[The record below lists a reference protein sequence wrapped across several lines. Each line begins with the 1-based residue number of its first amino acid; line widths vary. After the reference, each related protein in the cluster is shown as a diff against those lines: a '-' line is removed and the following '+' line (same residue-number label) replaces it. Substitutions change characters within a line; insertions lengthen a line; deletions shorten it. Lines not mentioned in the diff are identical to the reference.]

1 MPDTLQTSIELY
13 DRATKPLRT
22 IASAAET
29 VTKAF
34 RGVDTSAAQAFGDM
48 PSQVNT
54 AERAIK
60 SGADQTRRFESQLK
74 NVNSAGGNLV
84 GTFKRVAGAIGAAFG
99 ASAIIKTSDAV
110 AQTKARLDL
119 MNDNMQT
126 TAELQNM
133 IYESAKRS
141 RGAYLDT
148 ADAVS
153 KMGILAGDA
162 FSSNQEIIAFME
174 QVNKQFTIS
183 GTNAEGVQAAMLQLT
198 QAMGSGV
205 LRGEELN
212 SVLEQAPT
220 IVQTIAKHL
229 GVSTGKLREMAS
241 EGQITSEVVKD
252 ALLGAAEETNAKFES
267 MPKTFGQIWTGFKN
281 SAVMA
286 FQTTLEKLNEIAN
299 SPAFDTLL
307 SNAEWAL
314 MKIEPIATGAFQAI
328 LDISTNRDV
337 INFFGTLK
345 DSVVEVGKAVAD
357 VFGLDSSA
365 GFFGA
370 VTDGIITLAKT
381 LTPAIQA
388 MGDFVSANAKF
399 LPAILGMVVAFKGL
413 SSVASIAGKIK
424 NFAAI
429 FKGTDTGTEKLLNP
443 FTELAKA
450 NTKNILKGIANLTVI
465 VVGLGAIAALVMAAA
480 PYISRLGDLGSFAKV
495 AAAIAIIGT
504 VGSAMSFLAGKVGN
518 IPVAAV
524 AKGLANMAIVI
535 AGLGALTVVLGAA
548 TLLDFDYSRLLGL
561 VGLIGVLGT
570 VGAALSLFAGIAGAM
585 PIPVVLA
592 GLANIALVITG
603 MSAVIIAFGA
613 LSQIPGFNEF
623 IQKGG
628 DTLALLFQQ
637 IGKIAGSVIGGLG
650 EGITKS
656 LPKIGE
662 NLSNFAAA
670 IRPMFD
676 IFSGID
682 TSGIG
687 KFLSGFGAFVAAMAG
702 DKIVSI
708 FTGGTDF
715 AKLGSDLTTFAEN
728 SRGFFEAVAGFPEAG
743 FAKAAALFQS
753 LGDIGNIPNSGGIAQ
768 WFSGKNDFKGL
779 AEGLNQLA
787 GDGVVKFFNTVAGL
801 PEAGFNNMT
810 KFFRALG
817 DISNIPNSGGIAQWF
832 SGTNDFTALANGLG
846 ALASDGV
853 AKFFNMLANLPETSF
868 ENMVKLFSA
877 LSSIEGLPKEGGLS
891 GIFGGETDFGSLG
904 AQLAAFAANAQSF
917 FTAINNL
924 NVNNITGLISS
935 LHSLGNVIR
944 NLPNTLGVQAAISSI
959 TYAVTQMEDVVKRGM
974 DTVASTA
981 SRKMKEFV
989 QAISDGGTQTKARL
1003 SETRTNIES
1012 AFTAINLRDTGKD
1025 IIQGLIDGINSKR
1038 SDAIAAARDI
1048 ADAIERTIDSA
1059 MDIASPSKLMT
1070 EKGRYITEGL
1080 AIGMTNRL
1088 GYIKRAS
1095 LSLSSAAAGEYPKT
1109 TFGNRDTVTAR
1120 GDYSDIRYSAGKNVR
1135 GETKTIVKA
1144 PITITINNDNE
1155 ISSEMDL
1162 TDVIKRMSNG
1172 IYANLQSNLEANY
1185 GV

>member
-34 RGVDTSAAQAFGDM
+34 KGVDTSASQAFGDM
-48 PSQVNT
+48 PSQINT

-99 ASAIIKTSDAV
+99 VSTIIKTSDAV

-119 MNDNMQT
+119 MNDGMQT

-133 IYESAKRS
+133 IYESANRS

-148 ADAVS
+148 ADAVA
-153 KMGILAGDA
+153 KMGVLAGDA
-162 FSSNQEIIAFME
+162 FSSNEETIAFME
-174 QVNKQFTIS
+174 QVNKHFVIGGADTQQQ
-183 GTNAEGVQAAMLQLT
+183 QAAILQLT
-198 QAMGSGV
+198 QAMASGV

-212 SVLEQAPT
+212 SILENAPT
-220 IVQTIAKHL
+220 IAEAIENYL
-229 GVSTGKLREMAS
+229 GVSNGLKDIAS
-241 EGQITSEVVKD
+241 EGQITSEVVKE

-286 FQTTLEKLNEIAN
+286 FQTTLQKLNEIAN

-307 SNAEWAL
+307 SNAEGAL
-314 MKIEPIATGAFQAI
+314 MKIEPIATGALQAI

-337 INFFGTLK
+337 INFFGTLR
-345 DSVVEVGKAVAD
+345 DSVVKVGKAVAD

-370 VTDGIITLAKT
+370 VTDGITKLAKT

-399 LPAILGMVVAFKGL
+399 LPAILGVVVAFKGL

-424 NFAAI
+424 NFTTI

-450 NTKNILKGIANLTVI
+450 NTKNILKGIANLSVI
-465 VVGLGAIAALVMAAA
+465 VVGLGALAALVMAAA
-480 PYISRLGDLGSFAKV
+480 PYISRLGDLGSFVKV
-495 AAAIAIIGT
+495 SAAIAVIGT
-504 VGSAMSFLAGKVGN
+504 VGSAMSILAGKVGN
-518 IPVAAV
+518 IPVATV

-548 TLLDFDYSRLLGL
+548 TFLDFDYSKLLGL
-561 VGLIGVLGT
+561 VGLMGVLGA
-570 VGAALSLFAGIAGAM
+570 VGAALSVFAAVAGAM

-592 GLANIALVITG
+592 GIANIALVITG
-603 MSAVIIAFGA
+603 LSALILAYGG

-650 EGITKS
+650 EGITNS

-682 TSGIG
+682 AGG
-687 KFLSGFGAFVAAMAG
+687 VGEFLSGFSAFVAAMAG

-715 AKLGSDLTTFAEN
+715 AKLGSDLTSFAES

-743 FAKAAALFQS
+743 FTKASALFQS
-753 LGDIGNIPNSGGIAQ
+753 LGDISNVPNSGGIAQ
-768 WFSGKNDFKGL
+768 WFSGTNDFSGL
-779 AEGLNQLA
+779 ASGLEQLA
-787 GDGVVKFFNTVAGL
+787 GDGVVKFFNTAASL
-801 PEAGFNNMT
+801 PEAGFSNMT
-810 KFFRALG
+810 KFFQALG
-817 DISNIPNSGGIAQWF
+817 DVSAVPNSGGIGQWF

-846 ALASDGV
+846 ALAGEGV
-853 AKFFNMLANLPETSF
+853 VKFFNMVANLPDNSF
-868 ENMVKLFSA
+868 ENMVKLFNA
-877 LSSIEGLPKEGGLS
+877 LSNIEGLPKEGGLS
-891 GIFGGETDFGSLG
+891 GLFGGDVDLGGLGSQLG
-904 AQLAAFAANAQSF
+904 TFAANAQSF
-917 FTAINNL
+917 FTAINSL
-924 NVNNITGLISS
+924 NVNNITGLIVS
-935 LHSLGNVIR
+935 LQSLGNVIR
-944 NLPNTLGVQAAISSI
+944 NLPNTLGVQAALNSLTS
-959 TYAVTQMEDVVKRGM
+959 AVTQMEDAVKRGM
-974 DTVASTA
+974 DTVAKTA
-981 SRKMKEFV
+981 SQKMKEFV
-989 QAISDGGTQTKARL
+989 QAISNGGTQTKTKL
-1003 SETRTNIES
+1003 GEIKTNIETV
-1012 AFTAINLRDTGKD
+1012 FTTINLRDTGKN
-1025 IIQGLIDGINSKR
+1025 IIQGLIDGIDSKR
-1038 SDAIAAARDI
+1038 SAAIAAARDI
-1048 ADAIERTIDSA
+1048 ADAIRDTIDSA
-1059 MDIASPSKLMT
+1059 MGIASPSKVMM

-1080 AIGMTNRL
+1080 AIGMENRL
-1088 GYIKRAS
+1088 RDVKRAA
-1095 LSLSSAAAGEYPKT
+1095 LSLSSAADEYPKT

-1120 GDYSDIRYSAGKNVR
+1120 GDYSDIRGAAGKRNK

>member
-34 RGVDTSAAQAFGDM
+34 RGVDTSTAQAFGDM

-74 NVNSAGGNLV
+74 NVNSAGGSLV

-99 ASAIIKTSDAV
+99 VSAIIKTSDAV
-110 AQTKARLDL
+110 AQTKSRLDL
-119 MNDNMQT
+119 MNDGMQST
-126 TAELQNM
+126 QELQNM

-148 ADAVS
+148 ADAVAE
-153 KMGILAGDA
+153 MGILAGDA
-162 FSSNQEIIAFME
+162 FSSNDEIIAFME

-183 GTNAEGVQAAMLQLT
+183 GTSAEGTQAAMLQLT
-198 QAMGSGV
+198 QAMGAGV

-229 GVSTGKLREMAS
+229 GISTGQLREMAS
-241 EGQITSEVVKD
+241 EGQITSEVVKE

-286 FQTTLEKLNEIAN
+286 FQTTLQKLNEIAN

-307 SNAEWAL
+307 SNAEGAL
-314 MKIEPIATGAFQAI
+314 MKIEPIATGALQAI

-337 INFFGTLK
+337 INFFGTLR
-345 DSVVEVGKAVAD
+345 DSVVKVGKAVAD

-370 VTDGIITLAKT
+370 VTDGITKLAKT

-399 LPAILGMVVAFKGL
+399 LPAILGVVVAFKGL

-424 NFAAI
+424 NFTAI

-480 PYISRLGDLGSFAKV
+480 PYISRLGDLGSFVKV
-495 AAAIAIIGT
+495 SAAIAVIGT
-504 VGSAMSFLAGKVGN
+504 VGSAMSMLAGKVGN
-518 IPVAAV
+518 IPVATV

-561 VGLIGVLGT
+561 VGLIGILGT

-592 GLANIALVITG
+592 GIANIALVITG
-603 MSAVIIAFGA
+603 MSAVIIAFGG

-637 IGKIAGSVIGGLG
+637 IGKIAGSALGGLG
-650 EGITKS
+650 EGITNS

-682 TSGIG
+682 AGG
-687 KFLSGFGAFVAAMAG
+687 VGEFLSGFGAFVAAMAG

-715 AKLGSDLTTFAEN
+715 AKLGSDLTSFAES

-959 TYAVTQMEDVVKRGM
+959 TYAVTQMEDVVKSGM
-974 DTVASTA
+974 DTVAKTA
-981 SRKMKEFV
+981 SQKMKEFV
-989 QAISDGGTQTKARL
+989 QAISNGGTQTKTKL
-1003 SETRTNIES
+1003 SEIKTNIET
-1012 AFTAINLRDTGKD
+1012 AFTTINLRDTGKN
-1025 IIQGLIDGINSKR
+1025 IIQGLIDGIDSKR
-1038 SDAIAAARDI
+1038 SAAIAAARDI
-1048 ADAIERTIDSA
+1048 ADAIRDTIDSA
-1059 MDIASPSKLMT
+1059 MGIASPSKVMM

-1080 AIGMTNRL
+1080 AIGMENRL
-1088 GYIKRAS
+1088 RDVKRAA
-1095 LSLSSAAAGEYPKT
+1095 LSLSSAAGEYPKT

-1120 GDYSDIRYSAGKNVR
+1120 GDYSDIRSAAGKSDR

>member
-34 RGVDTSAAQAFGDM
+34 KGVDTSAAQAFGDM

-99 ASAIIKTSDAV
+99 VSAIIKTSDAV

-119 MNDNMQT
+119 MNDDMQT

-133 IYESAKRS
+133 IYESANRS

-148 ADAVS
+148 ADAVA
-153 KMGILAGDA
+153 KMGVLAGDA
-162 FSSNQEIIAFME
+162 FSSNEETIAFME
-174 QVNKQFTIS
+174 QVNKHFVIGGADTQQQ
-183 GTNAEGVQAAMLQLT
+183 QAAILQLT
-198 QAMGSGV
+198 QAMASGV

-212 SVLEQAPT
+212 SILENAPT
-220 IVQTIAKHL
+220 IAEAIENYL
-229 GVSTGKLREMAS
+229 GVSNGLKDIAS
-241 EGQITSEVVKD
+241 EGQITSEVVKE

-286 FQTTLEKLNEIAN
+286 FQTTLQKLNEIAN

-307 SNAEWAL
+307 SNAEGAL
-314 MKIEPIATGAFQAI
+314 MKIEPIATGALQAI

-337 INFFGTLK
+337 INFFGTLR
-345 DSVVEVGKAVAD
+345 DSVVKVGKAVAD

-370 VTDGIITLAKT
+370 VTDGITKLAKT

-399 LPAILGMVVAFKGL
+399 LPAILGVVVAFKGL

-424 NFAAI
+424 NFTAI

-450 NTKNILKGIANLTVI
+450 NTKNILKGIANLSVI
-465 VVGLGAIAALVMAAA
+465 VVGLGALAALVMAAA
-480 PYISRLGDLGSFAKV
+480 PYISRLGDLRSFVKV
-495 AAAIAIIGT
+495 SAAIAVIGT
-504 VGSAMSFLAGKVGN
+504 VGSAMSTLAGKVGN
-518 IPVAAV
+518 IPVTTV
-524 AKGLANMAIVI
+524 AKGIANMAIVI

-548 TLLDFDYSRLLGL
+548 TLLDFDYSRLFSLTA
-561 VGLIGVLGT
+561 LIGILGT
-570 VGAALSLFAGIAGAM
+570 VGAALSVFAAVAGAM

-592 GLANIALVITG
+592 GLANIALVLAG
-603 MSAVIIAFGA
+603 MSAVIIAFGE

-650 EGITKS
+650 EGITNS

-682 TSGIG
+682 AGG
-687 KFLSGFGAFVAAMAG
+687 VGEFLSGFGAFVAAMAG

-715 AKLGSDLTTFAEN
+715 AKLGSDLTSFAES

-743 FAKAAALFQS
+743 FTKASALFQS
-753 LGDIGNIPNSGGIAQ
+753 LGDISNVPNSGGIAQ
-768 WFSGKNDFKGL
+768 WFSGTNDFSGL
-779 AEGLNQLA
+779 ASGLEQLA
-787 GDGVVKFFNTVAGL
+787 GDGVVKFFNTAASL
-801 PEAGFNNMT
+801 PEAGFSNMT
-810 KFFRALG
+810 KFFQALG
-817 DISNIPNSGGIAQWF
+817 DVSAVPNSGGIGQWF

-846 ALASDGV
+846 ALAGEGV
-853 AKFFNMLANLPETSF
+853 VKFFNMVANLPDNSF
-868 ENMVKLFSA
+868 ENMVKLFNA
-877 LSSIEGLPKEGGLS
+877 LSNIEGLPKEGGLS
-891 GIFGGETDFGSLG
+891 GLFGGDVDLGGLGSQLG
-904 AQLAAFAANAQSF
+904 TFAANAQSF
-917 FTAINNL
+917 FTAINSL
-924 NVNNITGLISS
+924 NVNNITGLIVS
-935 LHSLGNVIR
+935 LQSLGNVIR
-944 NLPNTLGVQAAISSI
+944 NLPNTLGVQAALNSLTS
-959 TYAVTQMEDVVKRGM
+959 AVTQMEDAVKRGM
-974 DTVASTA
+974 DTVAKTA
-981 SRKMKEFV
+981 SQKMKEFV
-989 QAISDGGTQTKARL
+989 QAISDGGTQTKTKL
-1003 SETRTNIES
+1003 GEIKTNIETV
-1012 AFTAINLRDTGKD
+1012 FTTINLRDTGKN
-1025 IIQGLIDGINSKR
+1025 IIQGLIDGIDSKR
-1038 SDAIAAARDI
+1038 SAAIAAARDI
-1048 ADAIERTIDSA
+1048 ADAIRDTIDSA
-1059 MDIASPSKLMT
+1059 MGIASPSKVMM

-1080 AIGMTNRL
+1080 AIGMENRL
-1088 GYIKRAS
+1088 RDVKRAA
-1095 LSLSSAAAGEYPKT
+1095 LSLSSAAGEYPKT

-1120 GDYSDIRYSAGKNVR
+1120 GDYSDIRGAAGKR
-1135 GETKTIVKA
+1135 DKGETKTIVKA
-1144 PITITINNDNE
+1144 PITITIDNDNE

>member
-74 NVNSAGGNLV
+74 NVNSAGGSLV

-99 ASAIIKTSDAV
+99 VSAIIKTSDAV
-110 AQTKARLDL
+110 AQTKSRLDL
-119 MNDNMQT
+119 MNDGMQST
-126 TAELQNM
+126 QELQNM

-148 ADAVS
+148 ADAVA

-162 FSSNQEIIAFME
+162 FSSNDEIIAFME

-183 GTNAEGVQAAMLQLT
+183 GTSAEGTQAATLQLT
-198 QAMGSGV
+198 QAMGAGV

-229 GVSTGKLREMAS
+229 GISTGQLREMAS
-241 EGQITSEVVKD
+241 EGQITSEVVKE

-286 FQTTLEKLNEIAN
+286 FQTTLQKLNEIAN

-307 SNAEWAL
+307 SNAEGAL
-314 MKIEPIATGAFQAI
+314 MKIEPIATGALQAI

-337 INFFGTLK
+337 INFFGTLR
-345 DSVVEVGKAVAD
+345 DSVVKVGKAVAD

-370 VTDGIITLAKT
+370 VTDGITKLAKT

-399 LPAILGMVVAFKGL
+399 LPAILGVVVAFKGL

-424 NFAAI
+424 NFTAI

-480 PYISRLGDLGSFAKV
+480 PYISRLGDLGSFVKV
-495 AAAIAIIGT
+495 SAAIAVIGT
-504 VGSAMSFLAGKVGN
+504 VGSAMSMLAGKVGN
-518 IPVAAV
+518 IPVATV

-561 VGLIGVLGT
+561 VGLIGILGT

-592 GLANIALVITG
+592 GIANIALVITG
-603 MSAVIIAFGA
+603 MSAVIIAFGG

-637 IGKIAGSVIGGLG
+637 IGKIAGSALGGLG
-650 EGITKS
+650 EGITNS

-682 TSGIG
+682 AGG
-687 KFLSGFGAFVAAMAG
+687 VGEFLSGFGAFVAAMAG

-708 FTGGTDF
+708 FAGGTDF

-743 FAKAAALFQS
+743 FTKASALFQS
-753 LGDIGNIPNSGGIAQ
+753 LGDISNVPNSGGIAQ
-768 WFSGKNDFKGL
+768 WFSGKNDFEGL
-779 AEGLNQLA
+779 ADGLGKLA
-787 GDGVVKFFNTVAGL
+787 GEGVVKFFNTVADL
-801 PEAGFNNMT
+801 PEAGFSNAP
-810 KFFRALG
+810 KFFQALG
-817 DISNIPNSGGIAQWF
+817 DISAVPNSGGIGQWF

-846 ALASDGV
+846 ALAGEGV
-853 AKFFNMLANLPETSF
+853 VKFFNMVANLPETSF
-868 ENMVKLFSA
+868 ENMVKLFNA
-877 LSSIEGLPKEGGLS
+877 LSSIEGLPKEGGIS
-891 GIFGGETDFGSLG
+891 GWFGGDVDLGGLGSQLG
-904 AQLAAFAANAQSF
+904 TFATNAQSF
-917 FTAINNL
+917 FTAINSL
-924 NVNNITGLISS
+924 NVNNITGLILS
-935 LHSLGNVIR
+935 LRSLGEVIS
-944 NLPNTLGVQAAISSI
+944 NLPNTLGVQAALSSL
-959 TYAVTQMEDVVKRGM
+959 TSAVTQMEDVVKSGM
-974 DTVASTA
+974 DTVAKTA
-981 SRKMKEFV
+981 SQKMKEFV
-989 QAISDGGTQTKARL
+989 QAISNGGTQTKTKL
-1003 SETRTNIES
+1003 SEIKTNIET
-1012 AFTAINLRDTGKD
+1012 AFTTINLRDTGKN
-1025 IIQGLIDGINSKR
+1025 IIQGLIDGIDSKR
-1038 SDAIAAARDI
+1038 SAAIAAARDI
-1048 ADAIERTIDSA
+1048 ADAIRDTIDSA
-1059 MDIASPSKLMT
+1059 MGIASPSKVMM

-1080 AIGMTNRL
+1080 AIGMENRL
-1088 GYIKRAS
+1088 RDVKRAA
-1095 LSLSSAAAGEYPKT
+1095 LSLSSAAGEYPKT

-1120 GDYSDIRYSAGKNVR
+1120 GDYSDIRSAAGKSDR

>member
-1 MPDTLQTSIELY
+1 MPDTLQTAIELY

-29 VTKAF
+29 VIKAF
-34 RGVDTSAAQAFGDM
+34 RSVDTSASEAFGDM
-48 PSQVNT
+48 PRQVNT

-60 SGADQTRRFESQLK
+60 SGAEQARRFESQLK

-99 ASAIIKTSDAV
+99 VSTIIKTSDAV

-148 ADAVS
+148 ADAVA
-153 KMGILAGDA
+153 KMGVLAGDA
-162 FSSNQEIIAFME
+162 FSSNEETIAFME
-174 QVNKQFTIS
+174 QVNKHFVIGGADTQQQ
-183 GTNAEGVQAAMLQLT
+183 QAAILQLT
-198 QAMGSGV
+198 QAMASGV

-212 SVLEQAPT
+212 SILENAPT
-220 IVQTIAKHL
+220 IAEAIENYL
-229 GVSTGKLREMAS
+229 GVSNGLKDIAS
-241 EGQITSEVVKD
+241 EGQITSEVVKE

-286 FQTTLEKLNEIAN
+286 FQTTLQKLNEIAN

-307 SNAEWAL
+307 SNAEGAL

-370 VTDGIITLAKT
+370 VTDGITKLAKT

-801 PEAGFNNMT
+801 PEAGFNNMA

-981 SRKMKEFV
+981 SQKMKEFV
-989 QAISDGGTQTKARL
+989 QAISDGGTQTKTKL
-1003 SETRTNIES
+1003 GEIKTNIETV
-1012 AFTAINLRDTGKD
+1012 FTTINLRDTGKN
-1025 IIQGLIDGINSKR
+1025 IIQGLIDGIDSKR
-1038 SDAIAAARDI
+1038 SAAIAAARDI
-1048 ADAIERTIDSA
+1048 ADAIRDTIDSA
-1059 MDIASPSKLMT
+1059 MGIASPSKVMM

-1080 AIGMTNRL
+1080 AIGMENRL
-1088 GYIKRAS
+1088 RDVKRAA
-1095 LSLSSAAAGEYPKT
+1095 LSLSSAAGEYPKT

-1120 GDYSDIRYSAGKNVR
+1120 GDYSDIRGAAGKRNK